1 MGLFLFRDTVI
12 RSPKYPIQSH
22 LQTVLLNQITLERKG
37 DVIDRGA
44 VKSCTEMLLEMKEN
58 NGNDP
63 IYIADFE
70 NLFIETSREF
80 YRVESDDLVRRFD
93 PPEYMRK
100 VGSRPAI
107 PCKMLMLK
115 LSSKLTHPN
124 TLSLIGRIQTG

>member
-1 MGLFLFRDTVI
+1 M
-12 RSPKYPIQSH
+12 
-22 LQTVLLNQITLERKG
+22 VLLSQITLERKG

-100 VGSRPAI
+100 VRY
-107 PCKMLMLK
+107 CV
-115 LSSKLTHPN
+115 
-124 TLSLIGRIQTG
+124 